1 MLHKKDMT
9 VKERKAHYGAQTKKN
24 STQKNESK
32 QRLRNQ
38 TSDPRLVELVKLL
51 ARGAAEHDYEKILSQ
66 SACHPAND
74 NEEGSSS

>member
-1 MLHKKDMT
+1 
-9 VKERKAHYGAQTKKN
+9 VKERKAQYGAQTKKS

-32 QRLRNQ
+32 QTLRTQ
-38 TSDPRLVELVKLL
+38 VADPRVIELVKLL
-51 ARGAAEHDYEKILSQ
+51 ARNAAEHDYEKILSQ